1 MWFSSTSYY
10 KKKKSEREEDGERE
24 KIKHDMMKEKKITPT
39 ETKSRR
45 KQETRKRS
53 TWSILLIYIILG
65 ISSRTSLKVV

>member
-1 MWFSSTSYY
+1 MWFSCTSYY
-10 KKKKSEREEDGERE
+10 KKTSEREEDEERE

-53 TWSILLIYIILG
+53 TWSILLIYIIHQEHP
-65 ISSRTSLKVV
+65 